1 MKRFLI
7 FVKKETLQILRDYRT
22 MLIVILMP
30 AVQIILFGFALS
42 TEVNNVDVAIYAP
55 QRGNTARRIADRIA
69 ANPYMN
75 FKGYIKSTDEIDKKM
90 RNGNIDIAI
99 AIDNGIDKVE
109 AETSPQKTVIQIFA
123 DASNPV
129 AANTASGYVM
139 SIINDETGGQEM
151 PIEIETRMLYNPQL
165 QSSYIFVPGIL
176 GFIILIICAM
186 ITSISIVREKET
198 GTIDMLLV
206 SPVRPIVVI
215 GAKLVPY
222 FVLSCVN
229 LATILILAKYLL
241 GVPMQGSV
249 LLICA
254 ISLLYI
260 VLSLA
265 FGILVST
272 ISKNQIMAILI
283 CAVVMIIPVIMLS
296 GLIFP
301 MAILICAVVMIIP
314 VIMLSGLI
322 FPIENIPAALQYLSC
337 IVPARWYIEAMRK
350 LMIEGQPFAAIIWQ
364 TAILVAM
371 TATFL
376 FLAIRNLNKTMR

>member
-109 AETSPQKTVIQIFA
+109 AGTSQIFA

-283 CAVVMIIPVIMLS
+283 CAVVMIIPVIML
-296 GLIFP
+296 
-301 MAILICAVVMIIP
+301 
-314 VIMLSGLI
+314 
-322 FPIENIPAALQYLSC
+322 ENIPVALQYLSC

-364 TAILVAM
+364 TAILAVM
-371 TATFL
+371 TAAFL

>member
-22 MLIVILMP
+22 MLIAIMMP

-55 QRGNTARRIADRIA
+55 QRGNTARDIADRVS

-99 AIDNGIDKVE
+99 AIDNGIG
-109 AETSPQKTVIQIFA
+109 TSPQKTVIQIFA

-139 SIINDETGGQEM
+139 SIINEEINIQEM
-151 PIEIETRMLYNPQL
+151 PIKTETRMLYNPQL

-198 GTIDMLLV
+198 GTIEMLLV
-206 SPVRPIVVI
+206 SPVRPIVII

-241 GVPMQGSV
+241 GVPMHGSV

-260 VLSLA
+260 VMSLA

-272 ISKNQIMAILI
+272 ISKNQIM
-283 CAVVMIIPVIMLS
+283 S
-296 GLIFP
+296 
-301 MAILICAVVMIIP
+301 
-314 VIMLSGLI
+314 
-322 FPIENIPAALQYLSC
+322 
-337 IVPARWYIEAMRK
+337 R
-350 LMIEGQPFAAIIWQ
+350 
-364 TAILVAM
+364 
-371 TATFL
+371 
-376 FLAIRNLNKTMR
+376 

>member
-1 MKRFLI
+1 MKRFI
-7 FVKKETLQILRDYRT
+7 VFIKKETLQILRDYRT

-30 AVQIILFGFALS
+30 AVQIVLFGFALS
-42 TEVNNVDVAIYAP
+42 TEINNIDVAVYAP
-55 QRGNTARRIADRIA
+55 IRNNTINNISNRIASNSYI
-69 ANPYMN
+69 N
-75 FKGYIKSTDEIDKKM
+75 FKGYLNNAQEINHAMKSGETDIVIAFSRHIDE
-90 RNGNIDIAI
+90 
-99 AIDNGIDKVE
+99 VE
-109 AETSPQKTVIQIFA
+109 AGAMPAETSVEIIA

-129 AANTASGYVM
+129 SAKTATGYVS
-139 SIINDETGGQEM
+139 SIISENLAETAGASN
-151 PIEIETRMLYNPQL
+151 PIKIEPHMLYNPQL

-206 SPVRPIVVI
+206 SPVRPIVIV

-222 FVLSCVN
+222 FALSCVN

-241 GVPMQGSV
+241 DIPMQGSIV
-249 LLICA
+249 LICG

-260 VLSLA
+260 IMSLA

-301 MAILICAVVMIIP
+301 
-314 VIMLSGLI
+314 
-322 FPIENIPAALQYLSC
+322 IENIPVALQYLSC
-337 IVPARWYIEAMRK
+337 IVPARWYIEAMRI
-350 LMIEGQPFAAIIWQ
+350 LMIEGQPFSAVLKQ
-364 TAILVAM
+364 TVILSSM
-371 TATFL
+371 TVIFL

>member
-22 MLIVILMP
+22 MLIVIMMP

-55 QRGNTARRIADRIA
+55 QRGNTARNIADRVS

-75 FKGYIKSTDEIDKKM
+75 FKGYDKKM

-109 AETSPQKTVIQIFA
+109 AGTSPQKTVIQIFA

-139 SIINDETGGQEM
+139 SIINEEINTQEM
-151 PIEIETRMLYNPQL
+151 PIKTETRMLYNPQL

-198 GTIDMLLV
+198 GTIEMLLV

-215 GAKLVPY
+215 VAKLVPY

-241 GVPMQGSV
+241 GVPMHGSV

-260 VLSLA
+260 VMSLA

-301 MAILICAVVMIIP
+301 
-314 VIMLSGLI
+314 
-322 FPIENIPAALQYLSC
+322 IENIPMALQYLSC

-364 TAILVAM
+364 TAILAAM
-371 TATFL
+371 TVAFL
-376 FLAIRNLNKTMR
+376 ILAIRNLNKTMR

>member
-186 ITSISIVREKET
+186 ITS
-198 GTIDMLLV
+198 MLLV

-260 VLSLA
+260 VMSLA

-301 MAILICAVVMIIP
+301 
-314 VIMLSGLI
+314 
-322 FPIENIPAALQYLSC
+322 IENIPVALQYLSC

>member
-254 ISLLYI
+254 ISLLAIHRYVARI
-260 VLSLA
+260 RHTCFYNFQKPDNGDTDMRRGDDNPGDYA
-265 FGILVST
+265 FRTHIPYREHPGGI
-272 ISKNQIMAILI
+272 A
-283 CAVVMIIPVIMLS
+283 IPVVHRP
-296 GLIFP
+296 GP
-301 MAILICAVVMIIP
+301 VVYR
-314 VIMLSGLI
+314 SY
-322 FPIENIPAALQYLSC
+322 A
-337 IVPARWYIEAMRK
+337 
-350 LMIEGQPFAAIIWQ
+350 Q
-364 TAILVAM
+364 TDD
-371 TATFL
+371 
-376 FLAIRNLNKTMR
+376 

>member
-22 MLIVILMP
+22 MLIIILMP
-30 AVQIILFGFALS
+30 AVEIVLFGFALS

-55 QRGNTARRIADRIA
+55 HRGNTTDEIANRIS

-75 FKGYIKSTDEIDKKM
+75 FKGYLSSTEEIDRQMKKDD
-90 RNGNIDIAI
+90 IDIAI
-99 AIDNGIDKVE
+99 AIGKDIDKV
-109 AETSPQKTVIQIFA
+109 AAGNMPPKTVIEIFA

-129 AANTASGYVM
+129 TARTATGYVT
-139 SIINDETGGQEM
+139 SIIGMETGGMEM
-151 PIEIETRMLYNPQL
+151 PAEIETHMLYNPQL
-165 QSSYIFVPGIL
+165 LSSYVFVPGIL

-186 ITSISIVREKET
+186 NTSISIVREKET

-222 FVLSCVN
+222 FILSCVN
-229 LATILILAKYLL
+229 LVTILFLAKYLL
-241 GVPMQGSV
+241 EVPMQGNIV
-249 LLICA
+249 LICA

-265 FGILVST
+265 LGILVST
-272 ISKNQIMAILI
+272 MSDNQVMAILI
-283 CAVVMIIPVIMLS
+283 CAVVMIIPVM
-296 GLIFP
+296 
-301 MAILICAVVMIIP
+301 
-314 VIMLSGLI
+314 MLSGLI
-322 FPIENIPAALQYLSC
+322 FPIENIPEALQYLSC

-350 LMIEGQPFAAIIWQ
+350 LMIEGQPFTAIIKQ
-364 TAILVAM
+364 TLILSAMTIAILA
-371 TATFL
+371 
-376 FLAIRNLNKTMR
+376 LAIRNLNKKMR

>member
-1 MKRFLI
+1 
-7 FVKKETLQILRDYRT
+7 
-22 MLIVILMP
+22 
-30 AVQIILFGFALS
+30 
-42 TEVNNVDVAIYAP
+42 
-55 QRGNTARRIADRIA
+55 
-69 ANPYMN
+69 
-75 FKGYIKSTDEIDKKM
+75 
-90 RNGNIDIAI
+90 
-99 AIDNGIDKVE
+99 
-109 AETSPQKTVIQIFA
+109 
-123 DASNPV
+123 
-129 AANTASGYVM
+129 
-139 SIINDETGGQEM
+139 
-151 PIEIETRMLYNPQL
+151 MLYNPQL

-198 GTIDMLLV
+198 GTIEMLLV
-206 SPVRPIVVI
+206 SPVRPIVII

-241 GVPMQGSV
+241 GVPMHGSV

-260 VLSLA
+260 VMSLA

-296 GLIFP
+296 G
-301 MAILICAVVMIIP
+301 
-314 VIMLSGLI
+314 IMLSGLI
-322 FPIENIPAALQYLSC
+322 FPIENIPMALQYLSC

-364 TAILVAM
+364 TVILAAM
-371 TATFL
+371 TVAFL
-376 FLAIRNLNKTMR
+376 ILAIRNLNKTMR

>member
-75 FKGYIKSTDEIDKKM
+75 FKGYLESAKEIDSRMKS
-90 RNGNIDIAI
+90 GNIDIAV
-99 AIDNGIDKVE
+99 AINDKIDKVY
-109 AETSPQKTVIQIFA
+109 AQTTSPVTVVQIFA

-296 GLIFP
+296 GLIFCFRDSYSLSRTSRRHCNTCR
-301 MAILICAVVMIIP
+301 ASSLHVGISKQCA
-314 VIMLSGLI
+314 
-322 FPIENIPAALQYLSC
+322 N
-337 IVPARWYIEAMRK
+337 
-350 LMIEGQPFAAIIWQ
+350 
-364 TAILVAM
+364 
-371 TATFL
+371 
-376 FLAIRNLNKTMR
+376 

>member
-99 AIDNGIDKVE
+99 AIDNGI
-109 AETSPQKTVIQIFA
+109 
-123 DASNPV
+123 V

-254 ISLLYI
+254 ISLLS
-260 VLSLA
+260 LSRTSRQHCNTCRASSLHV
-265 FGILVST
+265 G
-272 ISKNQIMAILI
+272 ISKQ
-283 CAVVMIIPVIMLS
+283 CA
-296 GLIFP
+296 
-301 MAILICAVVMIIP
+301 
-314 VIMLSGLI
+314 
-322 FPIENIPAALQYLSC
+322 N
-337 IVPARWYIEAMRK
+337 
-350 LMIEGQPFAAIIWQ
+350 
-364 TAILVAM
+364 
-371 TATFL
+371 
-376 FLAIRNLNKTMR
+376 

>member
-75 FKGYIKSTDEIDKKM
+75 FKGYIKSTDEIDKKI

-129 AANTASGYVM
+129 TANTASGYVM

-301 MAILICAVVMIIP
+301 
-314 VIMLSGLI
+314 
-322 FPIENIPAALQYLSC
+322 IENIPAALQYLSC

-350 LMIEGQPFAAIIWQ
+350 LTIEGQPFAAIIWQ
-364 TAILVAM
+364 TAILAVM
-371 TATFL
+371 TAAFL

>member
-260 VLSLA
+260 VMSLA
-265 FGILVST
+265 FGILVLVST

-301 MAILICAVVMIIP
+301 
-314 VIMLSGLI
+314 
-322 FPIENIPAALQYLSC
+322 IENIPVALQYLSC

-350 LMIEGQPFAAIIWQ
+350 LMIEGQPFAAIIW
-364 TAILVAM
+364 LVAM

>member
-75 FKGYIKSTDEIDKKM
+75 FKGYIKSTDEIDKKI

-129 AANTASGYVM
+129 TANTASGYVM

-283 CAVVMIIPVIMLS
+283 CAVVMIIPVIMH
-296 GLIFP
+296 
-301 MAILICAVVMIIP
+301 
-314 VIMLSGLI
+314 
-322 FPIENIPAALQYLSC
+322 LSC

-350 LMIEGQPFAAIIWQ
+350 LTIEGQPFAAIIWQ
-364 TAILVAM
+364 TAILAVM
-371 TATFL
+371 TAAFL

>member
-241 GVPMQGSV
+241 SVPMQGSV

-260 VLSLA
+260 VMSLA

-301 MAILICAVVMIIP
+301 
-314 VIMLSGLI
+314 
-322 FPIENIPAALQYLSC
+322 IENIPVALQYLSC

>member
-22 MLIVILMP
+22 MLIVIMMP

-55 QRGNTARRIADRIA
+55 QCGNTARNIADRVS

-75 FKGYIKSTDEIDKKM
+75 FKCYIESTDEIDKKM

-109 AETSPQKTVIQIFA
+109 AGTSRIDKVEAGTSPQKTVIQIFA

-139 SIINDETGGQEM
+139 SIINEEINIQEM
-151 PIEIETRMLYNPQL
+151 PIKTETRMLYNPQL

-198 GTIDMLLV
+198 GTIEMLLV
-206 SPVRPIVVI
+206 SPVRPIVII

-241 GVPMQGSV
+241 GVPMHGSV

-260 VLSLA
+260 VMSLA

-283 CAVVMIIPVIMLS
+283 CAVVMIIPVIML
-296 GLIFP
+296 
-301 MAILICAVVMIIP
+301 
-314 VIMLSGLI
+314 
-322 FPIENIPAALQYLSC
+322 ALQYLSC

-364 TAILVAM
+364 TVILAAM
-371 TATFL
+371 TVAFL
-376 FLAIRNLNKTMR
+376 ILAIRNLNKTMR

>member
-1 MKRFLI
+1 
-7 FVKKETLQILRDYRT
+7 
-22 MLIVILMP
+22 
-30 AVQIILFGFALS
+30 
-42 TEVNNVDVAIYAP
+42 
-55 QRGNTARRIADRIA
+55 
-69 ANPYMN
+69 
-75 FKGYIKSTDEIDKKM
+75 
-90 RNGNIDIAI
+90 
-99 AIDNGIDKVE
+99 
-109 AETSPQKTVIQIFA
+109 
-123 DASNPV
+123 
-129 AANTASGYVM
+129 
-139 SIINDETGGQEM
+139 
-151 PIEIETRMLYNPQL
+151 MLYNPQL

-198 GTIDMLLV
+198 GTIEMLLV
-206 SPVRPIVVI
+206 SPVRPIVII

-222 FVLSCVN
+222 LVLSCVN

-241 GVPMQGSV
+241 GVPMHGSV

-260 VLSLA
+260 VMSLA

-296 GLIFP
+296 
-301 MAILICAVVMIIP
+301 
-314 VIMLSGLI
+314 
-322 FPIENIPAALQYLSC
+322 C

-364 TAILVAM
+364 TVILAAM
-371 TATFL
+371 TVAFL
-376 FLAIRNLNKTMR
+376 ILAIRNLNKTMR